1 MVIEK
6 TVFKKLVKTRA
17 GKQFYKYITKMIA
30 PDGTEKV
37 VDVKFTKEAG
47 EPEETPANIII
58 TDGNIAAT
66 KNGEYVNYTLWV
78 KAWEEGEQYE
88 DKSLM
93 GWE

>member
-17 GKQFYKYITKMIA
+17 GKQFYKYITKMVS
-30 PDGTEKV
+30 PDGTEKI

-47 EPEETPANIII
+47 EPDETPANIII
-58 TDGNIAAT
+58 TEGNMSAT
-66 KNGEYVNYTLWV
+66 KNGEYMNYTLWV
-78 KAWEEGEQYE
+78 KAWEHGGEYE
-88 DKSLM
+88 DTSLE